1 MLWLLSAI
9 LPLSM
14 LMLTTPT
21 HMSRGGRSLWRKE
34 KRWPCLS
41 VSLLVSCSTW
51 KQQRGGPFVEHRN
64 LHYNEPAGHAVP
76 AVLSTSTPPATP
88 LIMKAPAPIW
98 PPHLLLYKWCLAHLA
113 AIWLKPSHGQGCTCW
128 PHLVQQWTQCAAP
141 RPQFNAALWGGKEQ
155 WAEGIQFGMGPFV
168 DFHLRRMSIC
178 ICPFDWQECLFSA
191 VGT

>member
-51 KQQRGGPFVEHRN
+51 KQQRGGPLWNIETCITMN
-64 LHYNEPAGHAVP
+64 LLGTLSLPSCQRPLPCHAPHYEGARPHLA
-76 AVLSTSTPPATP
+76 
-88 LIMKAPAPIW
+88 
-98 PPHLLLYKWCLAHLA
+98 PHLLLYKWCLAHLA

-141 RPQFNAALWGGKEQ
+141 RPQFNAALWKGKEQ

>member
-1 MLWLLSAI
+1 MLLLLSAI

-88 LIMKAPAPIW
+88 LIMKAPALIW
-98 PPHLLLYKWCLAHLA
+98 PLVQMMFGAPCCHLA
-113 AIWLKPSHGQGCTCW
+113 ETE
-128 PHLVQQWTQCAAP
+128 P
-141 RPQFNAALWGGKEQ
+141 RT
-155 WAEGIQFGMGPFV
+155 GMHMLTSPRATM
-168 DFHLRRMSIC
+168 DTMCRTTPTI
-178 ICPFDWQECLFSA
+178 
-191 VGT
+191 